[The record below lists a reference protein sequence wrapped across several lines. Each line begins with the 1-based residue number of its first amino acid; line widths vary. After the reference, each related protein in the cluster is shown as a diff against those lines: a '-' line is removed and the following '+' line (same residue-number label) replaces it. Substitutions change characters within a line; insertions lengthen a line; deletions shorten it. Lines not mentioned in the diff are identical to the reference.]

1 MYTQCPEC
9 NEAFRVTAD
18 VLKQAAG
25 KVRCGGCG
33 DAFNALEHLSE
44 QMPASAVRHDADT
57 QLPELTPESTD
68 GDTGDTR
75 PHAISAEESAA
86 LLKTLDQLAA
96 GSDIRI
102 EDTGVEW
109 RVLDADDD
117 DSPETE
123 ADATNTPA
131 VMRFDDN
138 TPLPDDFDLDAEPS
152 EILEPQPVVAEA
164 PVSDDDSS
172 STQADLAFGDPDEWE
187 DLLGEV
193 GEPRADETE
202 TNEPKIDAPVIDAP
216 EIDRWSDLAAEA
228 EENNAR
234 VEESKPGSDLVALS
248 EAVAAS
254 TAEEPLDMDT
264 QFAIQAEAMGIDLSG
279 IHESADEEQ
288 TEPEDGDQDAS
299 ETSIEEDL
307 IAAAFET
314 EAAEKR
320 REDDAVKEAVEDIEA
335 QVDEEIEAI
344 EAELHDKIKEE
355 IEDIEADLDDKVAEE
370 IEAIDAELD
379 DEAEEEIE
387 AIEAELDDEIED
399 VGIAAAGSV
408 ESEFDIPEMTEEEKT
423 INLMIDQDLLSM
435 AVEDEDGF
443 ASTIVQRQPDK
454 KVNGEIED
462 NKEEQEAKPLFETII
477 MEGEGIH
484 SAPDRHKLATTKA
497 AQSRRID
504 DPDSSWKPKLPVS
517 GAVRGGR
524 RKSDPA
530 SFGMIGGT
538 IALVLLLV
546 GQFAHQSREA
556 LATMPAFHL
565 AVGPVYRLLGKP
577 LTPAWDIS
585 GWRFE
590 ATKGSTDDD
599 DEMLTIYS
607 RVGNTSN
614 KSLPYPLVHVSLTDR
629 FEEIIGS
636 RVLEPGE
643 YLDSDADPRKA
654 VAPGNTF
661 NAVIAIESP
670 APEATGFKLDVC
682 YRLASGQLS
691 CAIED
696 FK

>member
-9 NEAFRVTAD
+9 NEAFRATAD

-25 KVRCGGCG
+25 NVRCGGCG
-33 DAFNALEHLSE
+33 KAFNALEHLSE
-44 QMPASAVRHDADT
+44 QMPKSAVHHDADT
-57 QLPELTPESTD
+57 QPPELTPESAD
-68 GDTGDTR
+68 SGNGDTR

-86 LLKTLDQLAA
+86 LLKTLDQLA

-109 RVLDADDD
+109 KVVDADNDD
-117 DSPETE
+117 DPESE
-123 ADATNTPA
+123 SVAAKEPS

-152 EILEPQPVVAEA
+152 QILEPKPVVAEV
-164 PVSDDDSS
+164 PSSDDDFS
-172 STQADLAFGDPDEWE
+172 STQADLAFGDPEEWE

-193 GEPRADETE
+193 VAPDVVEPQVDEPE
-202 TNEPKIDAPVIDAP
+202 VDAPKSDEP

-228 EENNAR
+228 EEIKAR
-234 VEESKPGSDLVALS
+234 AGEPEPERDLVAVS
-248 EAVAAS
+248 ETVTAS
-254 TAEEPLDMDT
+254 TTEEPLDMDT
-264 QFAIQAEAMGIDLSG
+264 QFAIQAEAMGIDISG
-279 IHESADEEQ
+279 IHESTNEKQA
-288 TEPEDGDQDAS
+288 EPEDRDEDVS

-307 IAAAFET
+307 IAAAFES
-314 EAAEKR
+314 ESAEKQQ
-320 REDDAVKEAVEDIEA
+320 EDPAVEKAVVDTKTEL
-335 QVDEEIEAI
+335 DEEVEEEIVDI
-344 EAELHDKIKEE
+344 KTELDDETKEE
-355 IEDIEADLDDKVAEE
+355 IEDIEA
-370 IEAIDAELD
+370 ELD
-379 DEAEEEIE
+379 DAG
-387 AIEAELDDEIED
+387 ED
-399 VGIAAAGSV
+399 IGDVDTAAAGSI
-408 ESEFDIPEMTEEEKT
+408 ENEYDIPEMTEEEKT

-443 ASTIVQRQPDK
+443 TSTIVQRQPDN

-462 NKEEQEAKPLFETII
+462 NKKEKEETPLFETIV
-477 MEGEGIH
+477 MEGEGVH
-484 SAPDRHKLATTKA
+484 PAPDQRKLGKKKTLP
-497 AQSRRID
+497 SRRID
-504 DPDSSWKPKLPVS
+504 DPVSSRKPKPPVS
-517 GAVRGGR
+517 GAIRGGR
-524 RKSDPA
+524 RQSDPA
-530 SFGMIGGT
+530 SFSVIGGT
-538 IALVLLLV
+538 VALVLLLV

-556 LATMPAFHL
+556 LATVPAFHQ

-599 DEMLTIYS
+599 EEMLTIYS

-654 VAPGNTF
+654 VPPGNTF
-661 NAVIAIESP
+661 NAVISIESP
-670 APEATGFKLDVC
+670 APEATGFKLNVC
-682 YRLASGQLS
+682 YRLASGKLS